1 MQKAAKERG
10 YLIGLDGRH
19 LHVRSSHA
27 ALNTLLQSAGA
38 LIAKKALVIFDDL
51 LKQHGWS
58 ERAQQVAWVHDEIQ
72 VECDAEI
79 AEAVGRLA
87 VQSFEMAGDYFKFR
101 VPITGE
107 FKVGKNWAETH

>member
-19 LHVRSSHA
+19 LHVRSPHA

-58 ERAQQVAWVHDEIQ
+58 DKAQQVAWVHDEIQ

-79 AEAVGRLA
+79 AEAVGKLA